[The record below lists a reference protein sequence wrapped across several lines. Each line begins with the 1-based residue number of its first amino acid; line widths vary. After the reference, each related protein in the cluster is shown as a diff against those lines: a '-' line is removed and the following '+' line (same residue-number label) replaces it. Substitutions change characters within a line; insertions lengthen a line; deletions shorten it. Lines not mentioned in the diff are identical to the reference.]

1 MRPAPANEPMAVEQS
16 VLLADFARTCK
27 AAARAVSL
35 YPGTHP
41 TIATSLSRLVAST
54 GRLARAGSVKFV
66 VQRDLLTIDG
76 RSPLRPDASIGELA
90 TLLHER
96 LIGRLTIQPQ
106 ADAEDWRAL
115 LLLLARAPD
124 GLRAEGGIGKAWTL
138 TGRAHF
144 EIDEIDYAEVLRER
158 GGGDDADWDRIIEYC
173 LRGETGT
180 LDERA
185 IASLLEALGDPE
197 RFAKLLEQLQE
208 ATGPDTTKVAARVA
222 ALLRLMRTA
231 IEAAR
236 TRGQEEVDRAI
247 ETIAAAC
254 ASLTPDTMLAIL
266 ERRTGANQ
274 EDASLVSTVVERMKD
289 GTIATFMA
297 RAVTTERGASER
309 LAHALES
316 LAPAPERKGHIVEL
330 AKAEAMRGELGADPG
345 FERLW
350 ENVTNTVMSYSLVSY
365 SDESYVSA
373 QYAKELSGTKQQ
385 AIEVE
390 RIADDP
396 PDRVQA
402 WTATVSEPAL
412 DQLDLAL
419 LLDLLRIEDQLA
431 QWEPLATI
439 AAAEI
444 ERRALI
450 GDIIGAR
457 ALLEM
462 LVRETRGDG
471 RAELSAAS
479 SRLLDRLAGGP
490 LARHVALHFRTISDA
505 ESDQFTQVCQLI
517 GPNLVRALADAL
529 TREESGI
536 AIRRLGALLLSFG
549 AAGRRS
555 VEQLKNSPNPAVRRT
570 AIALLRRAGGQEAL
584 LELASMLGD
593 TDIEV
598 QRESIHAIVEIGNA
612 NAFSILHRLLLE
624 ADTPRETALRELLNL
639 RDEKAVPL
647 FSYVLTR
654 GEPQGKLVAIHISM
668 IEALG
673 TMKQRPES
681 IRALQQVLLRGKWWA
696 PFRTSTQRQAA
707 AASLRRLGTPE
718 ALGVLE
724 AAVTSGGRAVRR
736 IARAQVAAFPR
747 REKSRT

>member
-1 MRPAPANEPMAVEQS
+1 MAIEQS

-41 TIATSLSRLVAST
+41 AIGTSLSRLVAST
-54 GRLARAGSVKFV
+54 ARLARAGSVKLA
-66 VQRDLLTIDG
+66 VQRELLTIDG

-115 LLLLARAPD
+115 LLLLARTPD
-124 GLRAEGGIGKAWTL
+124 DLRAEGGIGKAWTL

-158 GGGDDADWDRIIEYC
+158 GGGDGADWDRIIEYC
-173 LRGETGT
+173 LRGESGA
-180 LDERA
+180 LDHKA
-185 IASLLEALGDPE
+185 VASLLDALSDPA
-197 RFAKLLEQLQE
+197 RFAKRFEQLHE
-208 ATGPDTTKVAARVA
+208 ASGPDTTKVAARVA
-222 ALLRLMRTA
+222 ALFRLMRAA
-231 IEAAR
+231 IEAAGPH
-236 TRGQEEVDRAI
+236 GQEEVDRAI
-247 ETIAAAC
+247 GTIAAAC
-254 ASLTPDTMLAIL
+254 ASLTPDTMLGIL
-266 ERRTGANQ
+266 ERRTGTNQ
-274 EDASLVSTVVERMKD
+274 EDASLVSTVVERMTD

-297 RAVTTERGASER
+297 RAVAAERGASER
-309 LAHALES
+309 LAHALQS
-316 LAPAPERKGHIVEL
+316 LAPEQEHKGRIVEL
-330 AKAEAMRGELGADPG
+330 AKLEATQGELGADPG
-345 FERLW
+345 FEQLW
-350 ENVTNTVMSYSLVSY
+350 QNVTNMVMSYSMASY

-373 QYAKELSGTKQQ
+373 DYAKELSSTKQQ

-396 PDRVQA
+396 PERVYA

-412 DQLDLAL
+412 DQLDLEL

-431 QWEPLATI
+431 QWEPI
-439 AAAEI
+439 ASIAVTEI

-450 GDIIGAR
+450 GDSNGAR
-457 ALLEM
+457 ALIEM
-462 LVRETRGDG
+462 LARETRGDG
-471 RAELSAAS
+471 RATLGAVSAK
-479 SRLLDRLAGGP
+479 LLDRLAGGP

-505 ESDQFTQVCQLI
+505 EVDQFTEICQLV
-517 GPNLVRALADAL
+517 GPNLVRSLADAL

-536 AIRRLGALLLSFG
+536 AIRRLGSLLLSFG

-593 TDIEV
+593 TDTEV
-598 QRESIHAIVEIGNA
+598 QRESIHAIVAIGNA

-624 ADTPRETALRELLNL
+624 ADTPRETALREVLNM

-654 GEPQGKLVAIHISM
+654 GEPQGKLVAIHLSIV
-668 IEALG
+668 EALG
-673 TMKQRPES
+673 TMKPRPES

-718 ALGVLE
+718 ALAVLE
-724 AAVTSGGRAVRR
+724 AAITSGGRAVKR